1 MLRALREPGV
11 ERVRA
16 IQALKAA
23 AAAIAAWAVAG
34 WWWEAPM
41 AMMAPWS
48 AVLIVRA
55 TVYQSVRCAVQQ
67 FLAIALG
74 TVAAAGAGT
83 LTGGTLTA
91 MVIALPLTAL
101 AGSHP
106 KFGEYGLS
114 ASATAVFVLTYSS
127 YSGTAIGHRL
137 VECLVG
143 SVIGVAVNALV
154 LPPLDLRQVE
164 ESLVHMRRRA
174 ADLLSAIAEG
184 VGHGRDVQSA
194 AQQWHEESRRL
205 GSALTALREA
215 RHRTGESCRMNP
227 VVLVRGGPEALPAE
241 WWDEHWERLAEHVRA
256 LTGTLVHA
264 GAEPGRPPPPLP
276 AVAELAG
283 VLAAASRLCA
293 LEPVSTQEQGPYAYD
308 SRDFE
313 EVRRTAWEAHA
324 RLTASATG
332 TGADMAGAAV
342 IGALSA
348 HTRHL
353 LEELDQTRR
362 RAPEPRTPGRR
373 GPRSRRRGAR
383 SGSRRVSRRRAS
395 SHPVEHDA
403 RPMGHPEAAARGP
416 CARSSPPDP
425 LRLIDLRA

>member
-1 MLRALREPGV
+1 MRWWRWTVQEARYARTAALSALREPGE

-23 AAAIAAWAVAG
+23 AAAVLAWAVAG
-34 WWWEAPM
+34 WWWQAPM

-55 TVYQSVRCAVQQ
+55 TVYQSVRCAGQQ

-91 MVIALPLTAL
+91 MMIALPLTAL

-114 ASATAVFVLTYSS
+114 AAATAVFVLTYGS
-127 YSGTAIGHRL
+127 YSGADIGHRL
-137 VECLVG
+137 VESLVG
-143 SVIGVAVNALV
+143 SVIGIAVNAFV

-164 ESLVHMRRRA
+164 QSLTHMRHRTA
-174 ADLLSAIAEG
+174 ELLAAIAEG
-184 VGHGRDVQSA
+184 VGRGHGTRA
-194 AQQWHEESRRL
+194 AQHWHEESRRL
-205 GSALTALREA
+205 GSALTALRDA

-227 VVLVRGGPEALPAE
+227 VVLVHGGHETLPAP

-256 LTGTLVHA
+256 LTGALVHV
-264 GAEPGRPPPPLP
+264 GGETCPPPPP
-276 AVAELAG
+276 GAAAELAE

-293 LEPVSTQEQGPYAYD
+293 LEPVSAQEQGAYQGRGFD
-308 SRDFE
+308 E
-313 EVRRTAWEAHA
+313 ARRTAWEAHA
-324 RLTASATG
+324 RLTAYATG
-332 TGADMAGAAV
+332 TGTGGECARTAIV
-342 IGALSA
+342 GALSA

-353 LEELDQTRR
+353 LEELD
-362 RAPEPRTPGRR
+362 RARLRAGEPGPPERR
-373 GPRSRRRGAR
+373 GPRTRRRRPAR
-383 SGSRRVSRRRAS
+383 RPRRPARRTDRA
-395 SHPVEHDA
+395 PA
-403 RPMGHPEAAARGP
+403 PPAARQP
-416 CARSSPPDP
+416 PPRSPG
-425 LRLIDLRA
+425 R